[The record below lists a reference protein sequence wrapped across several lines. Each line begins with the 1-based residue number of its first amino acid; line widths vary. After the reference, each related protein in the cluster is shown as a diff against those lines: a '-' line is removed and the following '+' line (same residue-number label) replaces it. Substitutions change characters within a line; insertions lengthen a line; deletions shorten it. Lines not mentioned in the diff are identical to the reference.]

1 MKQKCL
7 GKIKV
12 DGGLGWSPRAQGEGF
27 AYLTRK
33 IPTILFRFQSFCPSK
48 EPRTQTPVSNDNP
61 DSAWLSQMPTPP
73 GAQVHL
79 SPSPST
85 LSIRTQAMPALCSL
99 QSRSSR
105 PQPAANRP
113 YLQTWAT
120 GKGSSTAAGWR
131 NSAQCA
137 AWTRDMHPHPCG
149 AAPSLHT

>member
-61 DSAWLSQMPTPP
+61 DCLALPN
-73 GAQVHL
+73 AY
-79 SPSPST
+79 PSG
-85 LSIRTQAMPALCSL
+85 
-99 QSRSSR
+99 RSSASV
-105 PQPAANRP
+105 PLPLN
-113 YLQTWAT
+113 
-120 GKGSSTAAGWR
+120 
-131 NSAQCA
+131 
-137 AWTRDMHPHPCG
+137 
-149 AAPSLHT
+149 SLHQDSSHARPLLPPIPIQPTSARGESPIFTNLGDGEGVLYSSWVAE